1 MKIWMY
7 HILWLFLP
15 TVLSA
20 QKEHTYLDQA
30 LPKSW
35 QSTDLYFQQ
44 TLPIEDQWWTN
55 FNDPILDTLI
65 EVAIQQNNSIQ
76 MAIERIAMAKANLRI
91 QQGDYYPTLNASTGW
106 NRQQTSGNINSQPQS
121 ISTYYNATLSMSWE
135 IDLFGSIRNRVKA
148 EKKNFAASQ
157 AEYNAVM
164 VSLCAQVATAYIHL
178 CEIQQEI
185 EIVKKNCDSQWAI
198 VGITEKRF
206 ETGLASKLDV
216 AQALSVFYE
225 TKATLPM
232 LENEIIQYANTLG
245 VLLGFYPEEIRPL
258 IDKTQSLPQY
268 IEIIG
273 IGIPA
278 QLLLRRP
285 DLRASLYQ
293 VEAQSATLGA
303 AKSDWWPTV
312 FVNGSIGFASHKFDQ
327 FINQKSL
334 TYEIAPTISWKLFQ
348 GTKLIQ
354 ATRLAKA
361 QLDESI
367 RQFNQDVLTAVQE
380 VDNAMN
386 AYKYS
391 IKQIMSL
398 QEVVNQGKQTLDLSL
413 DLYKQGLSP
422 FQNVLDAQRSLFN
435 YEQDLIQAKGSS
447 LIYLIQLYQA
457 LGGGWNNDIE
467 NIEISNRK

>member
-258 IDKTQSLPQY
+258 IDKTQS
-268 IEIIG
+268 
-273 IGIPA
+273 
-278 QLLLRRP
+278 
-285 DLRASLYQ
+285 
-293 VEAQSATLGA
+293 
-303 AKSDWWPTV
+303 
-312 FVNGSIGFASHKFDQ
+312 
-327 FINQKSL
+327 
-334 TYEIAPTISWKLFQ
+334 
-348 GTKLIQ
+348 
-354 ATRLAKA
+354 
-361 QLDESI
+361 
-367 RQFNQDVLTAVQE
+367 
-380 VDNAMN
+380 
-386 AYKYS
+386 
-391 IKQIMSL
+391 
-398 QEVVNQGKQTLDLSL
+398 
-413 DLYKQGLSP
+413 
-422 FQNVLDAQRSLFN
+422 
-435 YEQDLIQAKGSS
+435 
-447 LIYLIQLYQA
+447 
-457 LGGGWNNDIE
+457 
-467 NIEISNRK
+467 